1 MFDLP
6 TTSIALV
13 FVGGFAV
20 STAHAA
26 LRREPFWALAFAL
39 PLLLCAE
46 RAGLPLAL
54 VAWGCVAYLL
64 AVSDHICSAR
74 WRGWADRAWRSPMLG
89 AIAALGLMSGDANA
103 RYLDLGATSLH
114 HPPVSR
120 PPHRGA
126 AAHGRRRLTRAR
138 D

>member
-1 MFDLP
+1 MFFDLP
-6 TTSIALV
+6 MATIALV
-13 FVGGFAV
+13 FVGGLAV
-20 STAHAA
+20 CTANAA

-46 RAGLPLAL
+46 RAGLPIAL

-64 AVSDHICSAR
+64 AAGAYLFGMLAQFGGQGMTVAV
-74 WRGWADRAWRSPMLG
+74 LG

-103 RYLDLGATSLH
+103 RYLDLGAASLH
-114 HPPVSR
+114 HPPAVGLR
-120 PPHRGA
+120 FEGLLREVVA
-126 AAHGRRRLTRAR
+126 